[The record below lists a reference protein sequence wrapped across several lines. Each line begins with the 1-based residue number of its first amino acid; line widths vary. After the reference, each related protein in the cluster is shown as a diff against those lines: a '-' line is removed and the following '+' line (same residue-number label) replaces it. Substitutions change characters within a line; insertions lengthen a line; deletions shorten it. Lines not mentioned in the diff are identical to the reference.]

1 MQSKRHCNV
10 YMTKKNIRQ
19 FAMHPTSDIANWG
32 KQALTPT
39 GHLYK

>member
-10 YMTKKNIRQ
+10 YMTKTTRQ